1 MKNALNNDEDI
12 SNNEINEYAI
22 SIINYKLKTN
32 LSSLISI
39 LENKFTKTKMQI
51 FNLIKNSNELT
62 KNNYMNISSEN
73 INNKLKTYLVFHN
86 IQKNCNNL
94 IKLYSF
100 IRIKKKS
107 KFFSE
112 WKNKIFIEKINSKI
126 ENDIKE
132 KYNKLYK
139 SQISNV
145 HSSIKKNEKALEDLK
160 LQEKKIA
167 QNIKLKEKQKEDE
180 KKKCNE
186 LEQKIDEVKKLN
198 EKLEKEKLDKEN
210 LTNSNNTFSSMNNR
224 KEGADEIIK
233 ELENKIIELDTEKN
247 ERDNYFQNFYDEM
260 INMMSLFEQK
270 TQKIMK
276 MQNAEHP
283 QKKLE
288 INTGTETYDTNIR
301 SKSKNKINSG
311 IGSNSTTHSKKTN
324 DNNREI
330 FINYTDNFRN
340 KI

>member
-12 SNNEINEYAI
+12 SNNEIKEYTL

-39 LENKFTKTKMQI
+39 LENNLRKTKMQS
-51 FNLIKNSNELT
+51 FNLIKNSNKSS

-73 INNKLKTYLVFHN
+73 INNKLKMYLVFHN

-112 WKNKIFIEKINSKI
+112 WKNKIFTEKINSKI

-160 LQEKKIA
+160 LQEKKIT

>member
-12 SNNEINEYAI
+12 SNNEINEYMV
-22 SIINYKLKTN
+22 SIINYRLKTN

-39 LENKFTKTKMQI
+39 LENKIQKTKIQI
-51 FNLIKNSNELT
+51 FNLIKNYNKT
-62 KNNYMNISSEN
+62 AKNNIVNISSEN
-73 INNKLKTYLVFHN
+73 INNKLKMYLVFHN

-94 IKLYSF
+94 IKIYNF
-100 IRIKKKS
+100 FRKKKKS

-112 WKNKIFIEKINSKI
+112 WKNKISMEKYNSKI

-132 KYNKLYK
+132 KYSKLFK

-145 HSSIKKNEKALEDLK
+145 QSSIKKNEKAIEDLK
-160 LQEKKIA
+160 SQEKKIS
-167 QNIKLKEKQKEDE
+167 QNIKLKEKQKDEE

-186 LEQKIDEVKKLN
+186 LEQKIEEVKKLN
-198 EKLEKEKLDKEN
+198 EKLEKEKLEKEN
-210 LTNSNNTFSSMNNR
+210 LTNSNNTFSSMNR
-224 KEGADEIIK
+224 KEGTDEIIK
-233 ELENKIIELDTEKN
+233 ELENKIIELDNEKS

-260 INMMSLFEQK
+260 INMMAIFEQK

-276 MQNAEHP
+276 IQGGEHL

-288 INTGTETYDTNIR
+288 INTGTETYETNVR

-311 IGSNSTTHSKKTN
+311 IGTNSTTHSKKVN

>member
-1 MKNALNNDEDI
+1 MKNALNNIEDI
-12 SNNEINEYAI
+12 SNNEINEYTI

-32 LSSLISI
+32 LSLLISI
-39 LENKFTKTKMQI
+39 LENNLRKTKMQI
-51 FNLIKNSNELT
+51 FNLIKNSNKSS
-62 KNNYMNISSEN
+62 KNNNMNISSEN
-73 INNKLKTYLVFHN
+73 INNKLKMYLVFHN

-100 IRIKKKS
+100 IRKKKKS

-112 WKNKIFIEKINSKI
+112 WKNKIFIEKVNSKI

-145 HSSIKKNEKALEDLK
+145 NSSIKKNEIAIEDLK
-160 LQEKKIA
+160 SQEKKIS
-167 QNIKLKEKQKEDE
+167 QNIKLKEKQKENE

-186 LEQKIDEVKKLN
+186 LEQKIDEIKKLN
-198 EKLEKEKLDKEN
+198 EKLEKEKLAKEN

-224 KEGADEIIK
+224 KEGVDEIIK
-233 ELENKIIELDTEKN
+233 ELENKIIELDNEKN

-260 INMMSLFEQK
+260 INMMSIFEQK

-301 SKSKNKINSG
+301 SKSKNKINSE

-324 DNNREI
+324 DNNREV

>member
-1 MKNALNNDEDI
+1 MKSALNNDEDI
-12 SNNEINEYAI
+12 SNNEINEYTI

-39 LENKFTKTKMQI
+39 LENQLQKTKMQI
-51 FNLIKNSNELT
+51 FNQIKNCNKLNR
-62 KNNYMNISSEN
+62 NNLMNISSEN
-73 INNKLKTYLVFHN
+73 INNKLKMYLVFHN

-94 IKLYSF
+94 LKLYSY
-100 IRIKKKS
+100 IRKKKKS

-112 WKNKIFIEKINSKI
+112 WKNKISMEKSNAKI

-145 HSSIKKNEKALEDLK
+145 NSSIKKNEKAIEDLK
-160 LQEKKIA
+160 SQEKKIT
-167 QNIKLKEKQKEDE
+167 QNIKLKEKQKDDE

-186 LEQKIDEVKKLN
+186 LEQKIEEVKKLN
-198 EKLEKEKLDKEN
+198 EKLEKEKIDKEN
-210 LTNSNNTFSSMNNR
+210 LTNSNNTFSSMNR
-224 KEGADEIIK
+224 KEGTDEIIK
-233 ELENKIIELDTEKN
+233 ELENKIIELDNEKN

-260 INMMSLFEQK
+260 INMMSIFEQK

-288 INTGTETYDTNIR
+288 INTGTEAYDANMR

-311 IGSNSTTHSKKTN
+311 LATNSTTHSKKGN

-330 FINYTDNFRN
+330 YINYTDNFRN